1 MGDTWVTDMRH
12 FPPPDEV
19 LPQSYAPARRLAAY
33 LGSIVAA
40 ASVALPSEVVDT
52 ALRCRRRPGRKP
64 CPGYIRLQQDAGSRI
79 LWGCTACDDNGVI
92 SGWENS
98 AWDLSHLGP
107 RLPVAEP
114 GERRVELTADEYQA
128 LRTIWVL
135 DPEQEWI
142 LAGARRSAGGVV
154 LLATV
159 DELEDLAAW
168 VAAEVNSMRACRR
181 KQLLDRAL
189 EQIEAVLPRGT

>member
-19 LPQSYAPARRLAAY
+19 LPEAYAPARRLAAY

-40 ASVALPSEVVDT
+40 ASVAPPSEVVDT
-52 ALRCRRRPGRKP
+52 ALRCRRRPGHRP
-64 CPGYIRLQQDAGSRI
+64 CPGYIRLRQDAGSRI
-79 LWGCTACDDNGVI
+79 VWECSACDDNGVI
-92 SGWENS
+92 SGWEDS
-98 AWDLSHLGP
+98 AWDLSHLGH

-135 DPEQEWI
+135 DPAQEWI

-154 LLATV
+154 VLMATV
-159 DELEDLAAW
+159 DELEDLAEW
-168 VAAEVNSMRACRR
+168 VAAEVNDMRAGRR
-181 KQLLDRAL
+181 KRLLDRAL
-189 EQIEAVLPRGT
+189 EQIEAVLPPT